1 MFRQHNLE
9 DERNDLG
16 LFIFSSFHLLVM
28 MMPRGDNYSVFQ
40 CGPFSLF
47 SSPLYYVGGNLL
59 NVKAN
64 GRMGLIQRD
73 DCIILSNHSTAL
85 VEVCRKKT
93 QAGKAERH

>member
-9 DERNDLG
+9 DERNDLA

-73 DCIILSNHSTAL
+73 DCIILSNHSAAL